1 MVSGERVVS
10 ERRGSVATFKKRVVF
25 VLHGLTWVGPIASF
39 FTEAPQA
46 KSISLL
52 PSCKSRMDTP
62 NTAVVLAN
70 TSLTVFI

>member
-10 ERRGSVATFKKRVVF
+10 ERRDSVATLKECVF
-25 VLHGLTWVGPIASF
+25 VNYGLTWVGPIASL

-62 NTAVVLAN
+62 DTAIVLAN
-70 TSLTVFI
+70 SSLTVFI

>member
-1 MVSGERVVS
+1 MS
-10 ERRGSVATFKKRVVF
+10 ERRNRQRGNFQRECDF
-25 VLHGLTWVGPIASF
+25 VNHGLTWVGPIASF
-39 FTEAPQA
+39 FTEAPHA